1 MPSIFRPR
9 TIPHGAVKTC
19 VFTAPCAFYLCIYSV
34 RDYLR
39 KPRLRIIAG
48 SLALPEQIWKKQI
61 TLRTRNIQLITPYAT
76 GTIIVQKRSAT
87 HISMRMLTT
96 VNLSA
101 CLTWNMDRP
110 AEERRCFGY
119 TAAVPERIRKCARR
133 SWRKMWQR
141 HQVARCN

>member
-1 MPSIFRPR
+1 M
-9 TIPHGAVKTC
+9 
-19 VFTAPCAFYLCIYSV
+19 
-34 RDYLR
+34 
-39 KPRLRIIAG
+39 AG

-101 CLTWNMDRP
+101 CLTWNMVKGDLRLAKSAMIMP
-110 AEERRCFGY
+110 TVPRR
-119 TAAVPERIRKCARR
+119 
-133 SWRKMWQR
+133 
-141 HQVARCN
+141 